1 MADDEDLDRG
11 AELRLAQRHKVI
23 VPGVLHGKKLWEA
36 ALHSPGTTG
45 AATLSVSTTGPLPK
59 DSKIVLEFPDTGWTM
74 PPNPNVTIKASLG
87 RPAPRAKAIWN
98 GATLDITTLDEDI
111 EARASLAIIVSGVT
125 TPACATPSGELIAT
139 TFEQK
144 IVRNTMPV
152 SFRGGQIIDGP
163 TKITIPTLA
172 PGALVGA
179 KRWAPFNCCPLA
191 VADVFLDFRVTGA
204 VPNSGKILVELPTD
218 AVAADRDGWTMAEH
232 PRVTAK
238 LRPPGS
244 ANVGFAATWLQDQH
258 VLELVVTEG
267 CIPMHTTVQ
276 LTIAQVTNPASECPP
291 TVARVTTL
299 IHNGVIDGPAKMDV
313 PRISELR
320 ECDFAA
326 AAAAFHAQES
336 KDDMLPLAKVVQA
349 LAAMSIAQTEAS
361 LQGQVRVVSVEQP
374 VDVVPVLSKKGAA
387 DSTPAQ
393 PKVQEFVRLED
404 YLNFFTTIYAPAF
417 KFGEDLRTAAGRGQV
432 DRMQDLIQCGCD
444 PNAKDGAGWTA
455 LHYAAEHGAV
465 KAVNVLL
472 DQPQVDLNTRDVA
485 GWTPLM
491 CAASNGHV
499 PVLARLLEMGADI
512 RVKSAEG
519 RTALHWAATRGIDA
533 AVGFL
538 VLGGANVD
546 AVDRSGW
553 TPLHCAA
560 VHGNVGC
567 AKVLLDHGATATAV
581 DALGHPAWEYWDAP
595 AVTVLQAHMEKLDT
609 MGVVVKKV
617 VAAT

>member
-1 MADDEDLDRG
+1 MHPRTVRMADDEDLDRG

-172 PGALVGA
+172 PG
-179 KRWAPFNCCPLA
+179 
-191 VADVFLDFRVTGA
+191 
-204 VPNSGKILVELPTD
+204 KILVELPTD
-218 AVAADRDGWTMAEH
+218 AIAADRDGWTMAEH

-336 KDDMLPLAKVVQA
+336 KYATVSTRNHDMLPLAKVVQA

-417 KFGEDLRTAAGRGQV
+417 KFGEDLRTAAGRGQVGPSRSNDDDDVRRKV